1 MLQQLLGYFDGGNLI
16 MGIIVVTGVLFV
28 VAIIRY
34 LFDRSGGYF

>member
-1 MLQQLLGYFDGGNLI
+1 MWQYLTHISGTDVIYAVI
-16 MGIIVVTGVLFV
+16 GITVILFI